1 MHQKKRFS
9 NLDLKLLH
17 EAILRSAL
25 WGVAAGAV
33 VAFAAAVAC
42 WFLEASLLWVALA
55 ALLAA
60 SAIAGVLFFFAKFR
74 PSIKSNAQRI
84 DRLGLDERAITMVEF
99 SNDTSYIAQK
109 QREDA
114 LEKMATVEPKQLKIK
129 ISLLAIILCCLSVL
143 LFAGMATVEELSS
156 RGILPS
162 GIEVWYTIFP
172 PEPLPKY
179 TIKYE
184 ASKGGILVG
193 ETEQT
198 IEKGSCGEMVIAI
211 ADEGYAFQC
220 WSDGVETPYRVDEN
234 VSRSFSVSAVFIP
247 IEDFNDAGNDE
258 DKPDDVPG
266 SGDGEQST
274 DSPNAPPPSG
284 DEKYVEVNQVIDGQ
298 TYYRDVI
305 DDYYQQA
312 MEYLKN
318 DENIPDH
325 IRKIIER
332 YYSTIQ

>member
-1 MHQKKRFS
+1 MNQKKRFS
-9 NLDLKLLH
+9 NLDSKLFR

-55 ALLAA
+55 FLLAA
-60 SAIAGVLFFFAKFR
+60 SAFAGVLFYFTTFH
-74 PSIKSNAQRI
+74 PTIKANAQRI

-99 SNDTSYIAQK
+99 ENDNSYIAQR

-114 LEKMATVEPKQLKIK
+114 LEKMAKVEPKQLKIK
-129 ISLLAIILCCLSVL
+129 VSRLAIVLCCLSLL
-143 LFAGMATVEELSS
+143 LFAGMATVEELST

-162 GIEVWYTIFP
+162 GIEVWRTIFP

-184 ASKGGILVG
+184 ASKGGVLIG

-198 IEKGSCGEMVIAI
+198 VEKGSPGEMVTAV
-211 ADEGYAFQC
+211 ADEGYAFLC

-234 VSRSFSVSAVFIP
+234 VSRSFSVSAVFIQ
-247 IEDFNDAGNDE
+247 IDDFNDAGDDE
-258 DKPDDVPG
+258 DQPDDVPG
-266 SGDGEQST
+266 GGDGDQKT
-274 DSPNAPPPSG
+274 DNPSAPPPSG

-298 TYYRDVI
+298 TYYRDII
-305 DDYYQQA
+305 DEYYQQA
-312 MEYLKN
+312 LEYLKN

>member
-1 MHQKKRFS
+1 MSQKKRFS
-9 NLDLKLLH
+9 NLDSKLLR

-55 ALLAA
+55 TLLAA
-60 SAIAGVLFFFAKFR
+60 SAIAGVLFYFTTFH
-74 PSIKSNAQRI
+74 PTIKANAQRI

-99 SNDTSYIAQK
+99 ENDNSYIAQR

-114 LEKMATVEPKQLKIK
+114 LEKMAKVEPKHLKIK
-129 ISLLAIILCCLSVL
+129 VSCLAIVLCCLSLL
-143 LFAGMATVEELSS
+143 LFAGMATVEELST

-162 GIEVWYTIFP
+162 GVEVWRTIFP

-184 ASKGGILVG
+184 ASKGGVLIG

-198 IEKGSCGEMVIAI
+198 VEKGSSGEMVTAI
-211 ADEGYAFQC
+211 ADEGYAFLC
-220 WSDGVETPYRVDEN
+220 WSDGVETPYRIDEN
-234 VSRSFSVSAVFIP
+234 VSRSFSVSAVFIQ
-247 IEDFNDAGNDE
+247 IEDINDAGDDE

-266 SGDGEQST
+266 GGEGEQPT
-274 DSPNAPPPSG
+274 DNPNAPPPSG
-284 DEKYVEVNQVIDGQ
+284 DEKYEDVNQVIDGQ

-305 DDYYQQA
+305 DEYYQQA
-312 MEYLKN
+312 LEYLKN